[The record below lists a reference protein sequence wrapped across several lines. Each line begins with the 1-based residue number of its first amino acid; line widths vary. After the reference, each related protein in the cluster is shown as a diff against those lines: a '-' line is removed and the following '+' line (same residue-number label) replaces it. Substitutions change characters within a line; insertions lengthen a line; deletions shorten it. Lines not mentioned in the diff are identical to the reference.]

1 MKVLIMVL
9 TATALMGFGGP
20 FPAAA
25 QTSDPGATDC
35 GVYSDRFDA
44 FNPLRWQ
51 EVLFTAAAPDRI
63 FIASQDWGKV
73 FVEDGA
79 LTLSAVQAEPTEI
92 QVYSRF
98 VFSGD
103 FDVEAE
109 YRVPDAAALT
119 GCRFNAGL
127 VLQTLD
133 GEINYKC
140 YVAATPDKGLLYR
153 ARLDRFGEIN
163 REKYLG
169 GEARTTGVIRMVR
182 RGGRIA
188 FLVQEETGWT
198 EFCRFERPSTEK
210 LRARFKLQTSDETG
224 ETVGSACPT
233 RVMFDH
239 FKVNE
244 CDRIIEE

>member
-1 MKVLIMVL
+1 MKSLMTVL
-9 TATALMGFGGP
+9 TATVLLGLGGP

-25 QTSDPGATDC
+25 QTPCPAAC
-35 GVYSDRFDA
+35 GVYSDGFEV

-51 EVLFTAAAPDRI
+51 EVLFTGSAPDRI
-63 FIASQDWGKV
+63 FISSQDWGKV

-79 LTLSAVQAEPTEI
+79 LNLVAVRAAPTEI

-98 VFSGD
+98 TFSGD
-103 FDVEAE
+103 FDVETD
-109 YRVPDAAALT
+109 YRIIADPAGSA

-140 YVAATPDKGLLYR
+140 YVAETPDKGLLYR

-169 GEARTTGVIRMVR
+169 GEAAPAGVLRVVR

-188 FLVQEETGWT
+188 FLVREETGWT

-224 ETVGSACPT
+224 EETRGACPA
-233 RVMFDH
+233 RVAFEG
-239 FKVNE
+239 F
-244 CDRIIEE
+244 RINDCERIQEE